1 MYSLVAFGAI
11 CATFLFICLNPA
23 LAPPP
28 AVYPTAQQEI
38 DQVAT
43 LNIALL
49 DFCVGFGEVRRQ
61 DF

>member
-1 MYSLVAFGAI
+1 MPYVRPSYIFALTLYSAACGRSHR
-11 CATFLFICLNPA
+11 
-23 LAPPP
+23 
-28 AVYPTAQQEI
+28 TAQQEI